1 MQVEF
6 AIGGVTQKLEA
17 KSVPF
22 SVISENWNEYQ
33 TEDGRIV
40 RTKMVLTRVVLP
52 IEPKLNPDGTPVALV
67 QWQPVMIVEEKA

>member
-6 AIGGVTQKLEA
+6 QIGGVAQKLEA

-33 TEDGRIV
+33 SEDGRTI
-40 RTKMVLTRVVLP
+40 RTKMVLTRLVVP
-52 IEPKLNPDGTPVALV
+52 IEPKMNPDGTPVALV